1 VTVRSWRLRNLPLP
15 EPHLIAIA
23 AGVVLNRV
31 RPVTLP
37 GPRHVHRLAGWL
49 LVAAGGSL
57 VAWSVDA
64 AGDVD
69 LEQPDR
75 LVTSGPYALSRNPMY
90 LGWALLHLGSG
101 VLSGSAWTVATL
113 PLAVA
118 SVHGEVRREEQ
129 RLADALG
136 EDFERYR
143 TTVPRYLPGLGGHSR
158 RGQDPSAVAAD
169 PGVTPAQRRR

>member
-15 EPHLIAIA
+15 EPHLTAIA
-23 AGVVLNRV
+23 AGVVWHRV
-31 RPVTLP
+31 RPVKLP
-37 GPRHVHRLAGWL
+37 GPRRVHRLAGWL

-64 AGDVD
+64 TGHVD

-75 LVTSGPYALSRNPMY
+75 LVTSGPYARSRNPMY
-90 LGWALLHLGSG
+90 VGWALLHLGSG
-101 VLSGSAWTVATL
+101 VLTGSAWTVATL

-118 SVHGEVRREEQ
+118 SVHREVRREEQ
-129 RLADALG
+129 RLAEAWG

-143 TTVPRYLPGLGGHSR
+143 TAVPRYLPGRTAVSR
-158 RGQDPSAVAAD
+158 RNPNPSAVAAD
-169 PGVTPAQRRR
+169 PGVTPVQRRR